1 MAKLKSLA
9 SLLSST
15 RRSVAEETS
24 RKLLPMAMQE
34 DREVEPGGEVG
45 R

>member
-9 SLLSST
+9 SRLSSM
-15 RRSVAEETS
+15 RRPAAEDTS
-24 RKLLPMAMQE
+24 RKLLPMVMQE

>member
-1 MAKLKSLA
+1 MAKLKSM
-9 SLLSST
+9 LSST
-15 RRSVAEETS
+15 RRSVAAETS

-34 DREVEPGGEVG
+34 DREVEPGREVG